1 MFQSWQFYSI
11 LVALFNG
18 TNLLLRK
25 WLFNSGINFEQVM
38 IPFTFFW
45 GLMLILLSFYLCNNC
60 KWKIFPKNNKKK
72 YTILFTTLLA
82 SFFVMFGIVY
92 NAKSWFKVDNGARV
106 DSLSQPIKIIYMYL
120 ISIILFGNKVVFKHI
135 IGICLALLGVHFVK

>member
-1 MFQSWQFYSI
+1 
-11 LVALFNG
+11 
-18 TNLLLRK
+18 
-25 WLFNSGINFEQVM
+25 M

-82 SFFVMFGIVY
+82 SFFVMIGIVY
-92 NAKSWFKVDNGARV
+92 NAKSWFKVDNE
-106 DSLSQPIKIIYMYL
+106 LE
-120 ISIILFGNKVVFKHI
+120 
-135 IGICLALLGVHFVK
+135 